1 MKNLIITLLSIF
13 IGINLQAQNC
23 NLENTAFGNNE
34 HLKYKVYYNWKSV
47 WAKAGYVTF
56 DVNETALN
64 GSQNYHIKAIGKTYP
79 FYNMF
84 YKVHDVYETYV
95 DKTTVLPNKFVR
107 DVNEGGFKLDHT
119 YDFNRD
125 NLKVHTVSK
134 VNDHK
139 KNIKEFDF
147 NSCTHDMLSV
157 IYQMRNIDFTKMKY
171 GDEVPVEVFL
181 DNEFYQLAMIYK
193 GKAEVDTKFGKIK
206 CLKVIP
212 KVVSGRVFKEDE
224 ALTVYVSDDLNK
236 IPVLIESPISV
247 GSVKAILEDFDDLR
261 NPMTSITEVN

>member
-1 MKNLIITLLSIF
+1 MKKIILILTVLYSF
-13 IGINLQAQNC
+13 GAYAQDCETDNA
-23 NLENTAFGNNE
+23 AFGDNE
-34 HLKYKVYYNWKSV
+34 HLSYKVYYNWKSV

-56 DVNETALN
+56 DVNETTLN
-64 GSQNYHIKAIGKTYP
+64 GKENYHIKAVGKTYP

-95 DKTTVLPNKFVR
+95 DKESTLPNKFVR

-119 YDFNRD
+119 YDFNRE
-125 NLKVHTVSK
+125 LYKVHTVSK

-139 KNIKEFDF
+139 ENIKDFDF
-147 NSCTHDMLSV
+147 TPCTHDMLSV
-157 IYQMRNIDFTKMKY
+157 IYQMRTLDYSVMDI

-181 DNEFYQLAMIYK
+181 DNEFYNLSMIYK

-212 KVVSGRVFKEDE
+212 KVISGRVFEDE
-224 ALTVYVSDDLNK
+224 EAVTVYVSDDANK
-236 IPVLIESPISV
+236 IPVLIETPISV
-247 GSVKAILEDFDDLR
+247 GSVKAILDDFDNLKNATTAIYD
-261 NPMTSITEVN
+261 